1 MGGVIYLND
10 IRYEFNQDCR
20 EKKITARSARNTR
33 TYNGKA
39 GHVRLPSDNLT
50 KKEREA
56 LNGECIKYASL
67 KKPMTWSEFKE
78 LPDDLKVEYVKSLRE
93 KFKLP
98 NTAFAE
104 MFGIDSTVVS
114 RYFKCLGLAIGSAS
128 GSGNRTWDKEGFLA
142 WRGGAEDG
150 VVKPSETPVDIS
162 KDDLVAENDTPELVI
177 REEVPVAI
185 DRSAEDMYEM
195 FKKSIAEAKPVPIP
209 YICDNPNH
217 QIPVIPKSGSM
228 SFENN
233 YADDALATIKSL
245 LSNIKV
251 NITVS
256 WEAIHE

>member
-1 MGGVIYLND
+1 MND
-10 IRYEFNQDCR
+10 IRWEFIQDSR
-20 EKKITARSARNTR
+20 DKKITARSARNTR
-33 TYNGKA
+33 THNGKA

-56 LNGECIKYASL
+56 MNGECIKYASL

-78 LPDDLKVEYVKSLRE
+78 LPGDLKVEYVKSLRE

-114 RYFKCLGLAIGSAS
+114 RYFKCYGLSIGSAS
-128 GSGNRTWDKEGFLA
+128 GSGNRTWDREGFLA

-150 VVKPSETPVDIS
+150 VVKPSETPINTSEDELIV
-162 KDDLVAENDTPELVI
+162 ENDVPELVI

-185 DRSAEDMYEM
+185 DRSAEEMYEK
-195 FKKSIAEAKPVPIP
+195 FKKSIAESSPVLLP

-217 QIPVIPKSGSM
+217 QVSVIPKSGSM

-251 NITVS
+251 NITVT
-256 WEAIHE
+256 WECVND